1 MVPDKTEGTTKMT
14 YIPKNIKAGLK
25 IEKARE
31 LLQNYPK
38 NMNILMEVSS
48 FSSSHDMYGNGTAH
62 YECHI
67 ILEHKD
73 DKARLDVA
81 CVVQSGSKREQV
93 GYSGANEAALYAL
106 NKLGY
111 ELDLSKKTSYDYKE
125 TVYYPVTNI

>member
-1 MVPDKTEGTTKMT
+1 MT
-14 YIPKNIKAGLK
+14 YIPKNIKVGMK

-48 FSSSHDMYGNGTAH
+48 FSNSHDVYGNGTAH

-67 ILEHKD
+67 ILGHKD

-81 CVVQSGSKREQV
+81 CVVQSGAKREQV

-111 ELDLSKKTSYDYKE
+111 EIDTSNKSSYDYKE